1 MTMLGFDSLP
11 QARLVRKGGQLFA
24 PPRAP
29 RPRPESAGL
38 RDQLRTVLAVAM
50 GMWPLTGVL
59 LLAMGLLWM
68 AGMNSAP

>member
-1 MTMLGFDSLP
+1 MPMLSFDSLP
-11 QARLVRKGGQLFA
+11 QARLVRKGGQLFT

-29 RPRPESAGL
+29 RPRPAHDQL
-38 RDQLRTVLAVAM
+38 REQLRTVLAVAM

>member
-1 MTMLGFDSLP
+1 MLSSNSLP
-11 QARLVRKGGQLFA
+11 QARLVRKGGQLFT

-29 RPRPESAGL
+29 RSPDGL

-59 LLAMGLLWM
+59 LLAMGLLVM

>member
-1 MTMLGFDSLP
+1 MPMLSFDSLP
-11 QARLVRKGGQLFA
+11 QARLVRKGRQLFT

-29 RPRPESAGL
+29 RPRDGMRE
-38 RDQLRTVLAVAM
+38 QLHTVLAVAL

-59 LLAMGLLWM
+59 LLALGLLWM